1 MRTDLSELKTFLEKE
16 YEKRIQFNKSYSM
29 RAFSRDLGISA
40 TALNEFQAGKR
51 DLSFKNVDTIFK
63 YLNSKIHCSWCD
75 KEKKEVSLLVGGP
88 RRQFICNEC
97 IDECNK
103 LVKDKL

>member
-1 MRTDLSELKTFLEKE
+1 
-16 YEKRIQFNKSYSM
+16 M

-40 TALNEFQAGKR
+40 TALSEFQTGKR
-51 DLSFKNVDTIFK
+51 DLSFKNVDIIFK
-63 YLNSKIHCSWCD
+63 YLNTKIHCSWCD
-75 KEKKEVSLLVGGP
+75 KEKKKVSLLVGGP

-97 IDECNK
+97 IDECNS